1 MKIFNTERFISEHI
15 TGRASSMFAQDINN
29 NEKILLERIQGKSV
43 LVIGGAGTIGSSY
56 IRAIL
61 KFSPKE
67 VFVVDINENGLTELV
82 RDCRSNVDIK
92 MPPVFL
98 TYPLSF
104 SDPVFEKIFRQHGR
118 FDIVANFAAHKH
130 VRSEKDHFSIEAM
143 VQNNVI
149 KAKALLDLLVDFPPS
164 HFFCVSTDKAAN
176 PVNVMGA
183 SKKLMEEVIM
193 AYSLK
198 IPITTARFANVA
210 FSNGSLLFGFLER
223 LMKNQPISAPND
235 VKRYFVSPNESGEI
249 CMLACILGNT
259 GEVFFP
265 KLKESSMKTFSEIAD
280 KFIAEFGLTPKQCN
294 SEEEAK
300 KEAKFFSADSLEYPV
315 HYFVS
320 DTSGEKSFEEFFTE
334 TEEIDNDTFIQ
345 LGIVKNTS
353 KKSIQFID
361 EMVEKLE
368 AVFMEKE
375 LNKQSLVN
383 ILQSF
388 IPNFSHIETG
398 KSLDQKM

>member
-1 MKIFNTERFISEHI
+1 
-15 TGRASSMFAQDINN
+15 
-29 NEKILLERIQGKSV
+29 
-43 LVIGGAGTIGSSY
+43 
-56 IRAIL
+56 
-61 KFSPKE
+61 
-67 VFVVDINENGLTELV
+67 
-82 RDCRSNVDIK
+82 
-92 MPPVFL
+92 
-98 TYPLSF
+98 
-104 SDPVFEKIFRQHGR
+104 
-118 FDIVANFAAHKH
+118 
-130 VRSEKDHFSIEAM
+130 
-143 VQNNVI
+143 
-149 KAKALLDLLVDFPPS
+149 
-164 HFFCVSTDKAAN
+164 
-176 PVNVMGA
+176 
-183 SKKLMEEVIM
+183 MEEVIM

-210 FSNGSLLFGFLER
+210 FSDGSLLFGFLER

-300 KEAKFFSADSLEYPV
+300 KEAKFFSADTLEYPV

-334 TEEIDNDTFIQ
+334 TEEIDNDAFIQ

-361 EMVEKLE
+361 EMIKKLE